1 MTMEIETVRI
11 PEGTGRITAS
21 SPIWE
26 QLINARINGMAIR
39 LHPKDYVA
47 AKRIVNTLARRVR
60 KSLPSSKLHSLWN
73 KEEST
78 LTLWISD

>member
-1 MTMEIETVRI
+1 MMDIETVRV

-26 QLINARINGMAIR
+26 QLIAARLHGMAIR
-39 LHPKDYVA
+39 LHPKDYTA
-47 AKRIVNTLARRVR
+47 SKRIVNTLARRVR
-60 KSLPSSKLHSLWN
+60 KTLPSSKLHSLWN
-73 KEEST
+73 KEESS